1 MAPPDRQDFGFKTNK
16 NRGENRVDGRQV
28 IVPESGTTK
37 RTHLAPLYH
46 PDALVNPD
54 TYIVTLEA
62 LALKLRYR
70 FRQKK
75 NFPAFKFDGAS
86 ETSLQ
91 FDFC

>member
-1 MAPPDRQDFGFKTNK
+1 M
-16 NRGENRVDGRQV
+16 

-75 NFPAFKFDGAS
+75 TFQLS
-86 ETSLQ
+86 SLKVHPEQ
-91 FDFC
+91 VCNLTFVSFHIL

>member
-1 MAPPDRQDFGFKTNK
+1 M
-16 NRGENRVDGRQV
+16 

-70 FRQKK
+70 FRQL
-75 NFPAFKFDGAS
+75 S
-86 ETSLQ
+86 SLKLHPEQ
-91 FDFC
+91 VCNLTFVSFHIL